1 MGSFSRRL
9 VPLSALFALASCWN
23 YSSDG
28 RITVERSVSAG
39 TVSLGQT
46 FVLTTVLRNQTGAP
60 LEGVFLTEHLP
71 AGLRVDGAAVEVDLA
86 DVTHRARLENG
97 ASGDVWAGCT
107 PCRVVLWSPGEVPDP
122 VAVASVLAV
131 DLRLAVDAP
140 GVYDLGRNNWAG
152 RIAGGESVFGWGEA
166 SLRIVCPDA
175 SGFVPYPLDVAS
187 ELSTT
192 GRGESPAI
200 TQTHR
205 AAAFQG
211 FMPDA
216 MRLTFDGGRFDFDGV
231 GAGDIVGEA
240 QFNVD
245 YPVPGGASG
254 VHVQGTVVIDL
265 RVSSVG
271 PTLQCEGIVRSAPA
285 SID

>member
-39 TVSLGQT
+39 NVSLGQT

-175 SGFVPYPLDVAS
+175 SVFVPYPHGNGEQARNAALVVDAGGGLLLPDAECTATWVARAVPPLLADAERLRGMTDALRGVARVDAAS
-187 ELSTT
+187 ELARRTL
-192 GRGESPAI
+192 E
-200 TQTHR
+200 
-205 AAAFQG
+205 
-211 FMPDA
+211 
-216 MRLTFDGGRFDFDGV
+216 
-231 GAGDIVGEA
+231 
-240 QFNVD
+240 
-245 YPVPGGASG
+245 
-254 VHVQGTVVIDL
+254 VV
-265 RVSSVG
+265 
-271 PTLQCEGIVRSAPA
+271 A
-285 SID
+285 